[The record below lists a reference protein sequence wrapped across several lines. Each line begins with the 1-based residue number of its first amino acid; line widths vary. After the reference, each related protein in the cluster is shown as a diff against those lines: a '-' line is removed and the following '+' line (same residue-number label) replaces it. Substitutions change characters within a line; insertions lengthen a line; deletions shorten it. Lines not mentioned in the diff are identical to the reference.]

1 MSREEISIRTA
12 DGNCRASVFTPPEGE
27 GPWPA
32 VIFYMDGL
40 AIRPSLLDMGQR
52 MADDG
57 YLVLLP
63 DLFYRIGDYPPFDPK
78 AVFASGNVREAL
90 KDFFASTDNRRAGG
104 PDTDAFLAWLD
115 TRSDVAGHKVG
126 VVGYCMGGGMA
137 LTAAGLHP
145 DRVAAAASFHG
156 GNLATD
162 TALSPHLLAPKIA
175 ARVYIGV
182 ADNDH
187 SYPPEMAERFNAAM
201 DAAGVDYRAELYEG
215 AAHGWTQT
223 DFPIYNEAADQR
235 HWRAL
240 FGLFDETL
248 KG

>member
-1 MSREEISIRTA
+1 MSREDISIPTE
-12 DGNCRASVFTPPEGE
+12 DGACRAFAFTPSQGE

-40 AIRPSLLDMGQR
+40 AIRPALLDMAQR
-52 MADDG
+52 MADG
-57 YLVLLP
+57 GFLVLLP

-78 AVFASGNVREAL
+78 AVFASGNVREVL

-104 PDTDAFLAWLD
+104 PDTDAFLAWID
-115 TRSDVAGHKVG
+115 GRNDVAGTKIG

-137 LTAAGLHP
+137 LTAAALHP

-156 GNLATD
+156 GNLASD
-162 TALSPHLLAPKIA
+162 SEMSPHLLASRIK

-187 SYPPEMAERFNAAM
+187 SYPPEMAARFEAAL
-201 DAAGVDYRAELYEG
+201 DAAGVDYRSELYDG

-223 DFPIYNEAADQR
+223 DFPIYDAAADQR
-235 HWRAL
+235 HWAAL
-240 FGLFDETL
+240 FDLFRGTL
-248 KG
+248 G